1 MGNYRTK
8 EDDVAK
14 ISTSVYVTNFP
25 EYTSAKELAQAC
37 KQYGHVIDTFIPNKK
52 SKVGKR
58 FGCVHFINVF
68 SEERLINNLCTVWI
82 YRFRIHANIA
92 RFQRPKGKNEEKK
105 SFPGPSFTTKVLGK
119 SGDDRSFKGVLNGDK
134 SALTEVKNNEPL
146 IVLGDECLRNKNIY
160 NALFGR
166 VNEFASLANLKKAL
180 GNEGFLD
187 ITIKY
192 MGELW
197 VMLEFKSAELVTK
210 FKECTSAM
218 SWFSQ
223 VIKASKDFEV
233 EGRVVWVEVEGIPF
247 KLWTDNTFTRIA
259 NKWGKLLDVDNEEET
274 CFHSKRLCIQIKS
287 SKRINEEFKI
297 IHCGK
302 SYWIR
307 AIETPEVVKS
317 FMEGKDSDNKKENSE
332 DPFNIYSILNRPKL
346 EDKNTK
352 ESDGSLE
359 YPPGFVPVGVND
371 ESRLDNKDDANA
383 AIDEA
388 SSEIQKDENE
398 AHSECRENKKQKD
411 DDNEYSSSGH
421 FKISKAPS

>member
-1 MGNYRTK
+1 MTVFFVSFILLLVCNQSRKIDYNEIKGTISSKICRGYCERIHEDALWSCCNKHDPRNEGFSDPSSLQSKGIRYFIVVMFLLMGDYRTK

-25 EYTSAKELAQAC
+25 KYTSAKELAQAC

-58 FGCVHFINVF
+58 FGFIRFINVF
-68 SEERLINNLCTVWI
+68 SEERLINNLSTVWI
-82 YRFRIHANIA
+82 DRFRIHANIA

-197 VMLEFKSAELVTK
+197 VMLEFRSA
-210 FKECTSAM
+210 
-218 SWFSQ
+218 
-223 VIKASKDFEV
+223 
-233 EGRVVWVEVEGIPF
+233 
-247 KLWTDNTFTRIA
+247 
-259 NKWGKLLDVDNEEET
+259 
-274 CFHSKRLCIQIKS
+274 
-287 SKRINEEFKI
+287 
-297 IHCGK
+297 
-302 SYWIR
+302 
-307 AIETPEVVKS
+307 
-317 FMEGKDSDNKKENSE
+317 
-332 DPFNIYSILNRPKL
+332 
-346 EDKNTK
+346 
-352 ESDGSLE
+352 
-359 YPPGFVPVGVND
+359 
-371 ESRLDNKDDANA
+371 
-383 AIDEA
+383 
-388 SSEIQKDENE
+388 
-398 AHSECRENKKQKD
+398 
-411 DDNEYSSSGH
+411 
-421 FKISKAPS
+421 